1 LNLIKQRLVKFG
13 IILSDELSI
22 KNPYPINAFSAT
34 FLATSKSLPGV
45 MEFKLGVVA
54 GANVC
59 SWRGPQVA
67 RIRRTTNKGKVDK
80 MLLDLILSSTA
91 LSYRALSNLSRIFWD
106 FLEKQ

>member
-1 LNLIKQRLVKFG
+1 
-13 IILSDELSI
+13 
-22 KNPYPINAFSAT
+22 
-34 FLATSKSLPGV
+34 
-45 MEFKLGVVA
+45 
-54 GANVC
+54 
-59 SWRGPQVA
+59 VA

>member
-22 KNPYPINAFSAT
+22 KNPYPINAFSTT

-91 LSYRALSNLSRIFWD
+91 LSY
-106 FLEKQ
+106 KP